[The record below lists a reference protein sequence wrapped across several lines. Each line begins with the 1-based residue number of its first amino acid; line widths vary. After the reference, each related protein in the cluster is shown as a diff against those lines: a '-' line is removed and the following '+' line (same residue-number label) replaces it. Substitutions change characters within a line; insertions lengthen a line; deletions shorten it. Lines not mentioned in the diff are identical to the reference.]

1 MDTRST
7 ETIVVG
13 VDGTPAGWRAL
24 SYATRLATH
33 DHHRLLLVTAHQLP
47 PATDPRIELVL
58 EDSRHEAA
66 QQALSDGVALAHEID
81 PSISVQT
88 LSKIGSIVAPL
99 IDSSPDVAAVVLG
112 RRQHPAARSWV
123 GASTILP
130 VVAKAACPVFV
141 VNPEWS
147 SDNEGPVV
155 AYYDGSAAS
164 RSAVEHALGHAAAH
178 QLSATI
184 LQRVSMPHPVDGGD
198 RDWAGLDH
206 TFATARTEL
215 AAHVAG
221 WQQGFPE
228 VRIEYRIESAWNVA
242 DFVLRQLRGAGLLAL
257 GHPHEAGHH
266 QLEHTVHTVLRHAA
280 CPVVL
285 VRPDPADHDAIEQD
299 AGSATALR

>member
-1 MDTRST
+1 
-7 ETIVVG
+7 
-13 VDGTPAGWRAL
+13 
-24 SYATRLATH
+24 
-33 DHHRLLLVTAHQLP
+33 VTAHQLP

-81 PSISVQT
+81 PSIPVQT

-112 RRQHPAARSWV
+112 RRRHPSARSWV

-147 SDNEGPVV
+147 GDEEGTVM
-155 AYYDGSAAS
+155 AYFDGTPAS
-164 RSAVEHALGHAAAH
+164 CSAVEYALAHAAAH
-178 QLSATI
+178 QLGATI
-184 LQRVSMPHPVDGGD
+184 LQRVPMPHPADGGD
-198 RDWAGLDH
+198 RDRAGLDQA
-206 TFATARTEL
+206 FATAQTEL
-215 AAHVAG
+215 VAYVAG
-221 WQQGFPE
+221 WRQRFPD
-228 VRIEYRIESAWNVA
+228 VHIEYRIESAWNMA
-242 DFVLRQLRGAGLLAL
+242 DFVLRQSRGAGLLVL
-257 GHPHEAGHH
+257 SHPNSGGHR
-266 QLEHTVHTVLRHAA
+266 QLEHAIHTVLRHAV

-299 AGSATALR
+299 AGSATAVR